1 MSMSKQQ
8 LVKNPGEINRIHDEI
23 IENSVALLQRA
34 MECGTIL
41 LSVKNEM
48 DHGEWEKWLAANCPQ
63 IEDRTA
69 RAYMRLAKNSEQLE
83 KLAAENGSSV
93 ADLSIRGAL
102 RLLTKAKTEE
112 QKAKAKSDREAKAKA
127 KADEAKLA
135 AMAGANLAD
144 VMKAKSADEIKTAL
158 KQSAAVG

>member
-1 MSMSKQQ
+1 
-8 LVKNPGEINRIHDEI
+8 
-23 IENSVALLQRA
+23 
-34 MECGTIL
+34 
-41 LSVKNEM
+41 
-48 DHGEWEKWLAANCPQ
+48 
-63 IEDRTA
+63 
-69 RAYMRLAKNSEQLE
+69 
-83 KLAAENGSSV
+83 
-93 ADLSIRGAL
+93 LSIRGAL